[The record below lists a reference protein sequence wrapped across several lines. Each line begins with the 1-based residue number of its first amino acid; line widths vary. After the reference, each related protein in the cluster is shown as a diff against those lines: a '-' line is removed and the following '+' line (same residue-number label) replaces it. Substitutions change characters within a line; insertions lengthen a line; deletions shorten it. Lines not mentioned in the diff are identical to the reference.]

1 MNNKRAVSSKIVKGC
16 WKYQIV
22 VKVAKTEEEK
32 QVGEICIFQIVS
44 PTRSSLEDH
53 GLLTDLFAF
62 WSDFGLLFNKK
73 VC

>member
-32 QVGEICIFQIVS
+32 QVGEICIFQIQGGCSVPNTVFFRRPWS
-44 PTRSSLEDH
+44 FNRLVC
-53 GLLTDLFAF
+53 LL
-62 WSDFGLLFNKK
+62 
-73 VC
+73 V